1 MGNMTQAANKP
12 ITLVPRGFPLT
23 GDLGPGEFDVP
34 QALLALR
41 ARPGLVALDSAGG
54 EPARWSLLA
63 FDPFDDFAADASSA
77 PRTLGELEAR
87 LGAVHLSEKALL
99 GARRWP
105 FAGGFVGAFAYE
117 LGAMGEELLLPTP
130 ESPAPPIIG
139 GLYGDWILFE
149 HGEMPRTTLFLSE
162 GTGGAPIL
170 ERYASL
176 VDDLRDGPP
185 RSDLAE
191 ACPVRSRAL
200 RRTVSAEEHAG
211 RVEMARTKIAEG
223 EIYQANVAHRMTAE
237 TDAEDVE
244 LFLALRR
251 VNAAPYMGF
260 CRFEMGKPGRPA
272 AILSASPELLLELG
286 PDGDGEGLLAR
297 TRPIKGTIGRAA
309 DPVED
314 EARKRELLASQKD
327 LAELAMIVDLERN
340 DLGRIAVP
348 GGVEVAGFPTIE
360 TYASVHHL
368 VADVTARVRP
378 DVTPL
383 GVVAS
388 LFPGG
393 SITGAPKL
401 RSMEVIADLEQEGR
415 GFFTGSMGFVDL
427 RGRALLNILIRTLI
441 YGGWGSAAGGGADVS
456 FHVGGGITWNSDP
469 GDEDDETLLKA
480 EGLLRALGLSGEG
493 RPGRSDSQSVTS
505 R

>member
-1 MGNMTQAANKP
+1 MTQSTDTP
-12 ITLVPRGFPLT
+12 RLLVPRAFPLT
-23 GDLGPGEFDVP
+23 GDLGPGGLDVP
-34 QALLALR
+34 RALVALR

-63 FDPFDDFAADASSA
+63 FDPFDDFGASASSA
-77 PRTLGELEAR
+77 PRTLEELEGR
-87 LGAVHLSEKALL
+87 LGQIHLSDSSLTRADL
-99 GARRWP
+99 WP
-105 FAGGFVGAFAYE
+105 FAGGFIGALAYE
-117 LGAMGEELLLPTP
+117 LGPVGEALSLPAP
-130 ESPAPPIIG
+130 ASPAPPIVG

-149 HGEMPRTTLFLSE
+149 HGEEPRTTLFLSE
-162 GTGGAPIL
+162 GAGGAPIL
-170 ERYASL
+170 DRYASL
-176 VDDLRDGPP
+176 VDDLRGTPLWTGSTP
-185 RSDLAE
+185 SQTFRSG
-191 ACPVRSRAL
+191 SL

-211 RVEMARTKIAEG
+211 RVEAVRGRIADG

-237 TDAEDVE
+237 TEAEDVE
-244 LFLALRR
+244 LFLELRR

-260 CRFEMGKPGRPA
+260 CRFLVGDSRLPG

-286 PDGDGEGLLAR
+286 PGGDGGLMAR
-297 TRPIKGTIGRAA
+297 TRPIKGTIGRGA
-309 DPVED
+309 DSNQD
-314 EARKRELLASQKD
+314 EAKKRELLGSQKD

-348 GGVEVAGFPTIE
+348 GGVEVAGFPTVE

-368 VADVTARVRP
+368 VADVAARVRP

-401 RSMEVIADLEQEGR
+401 RSMEIIAELEKEGR
-415 GFFTGSMGFVDL
+415 GFFTGSMGFVDV

-441 YGGWGSAAGGGADVS
+441 YRGRGPGASGGRSADVS

-469 GDEDDETLLKA
+469 AHEDDETLLKA
-480 EGLLRALGLSGEG
+480 EGLLRALGLATATPS
-493 RPGRSDSQSVTS
+493 PGPSPSNP
-505 R
+505 